1 MNRAFKLTAYALFI
15 ALWVPMLFSPITS
28 VFSGTRVTF
37 QSSDGL
43 WSHKEN
49 SFRSRQFLNTVI
61 LFEEYKIK
69 CNVPAVMLL
78 RVTKRP
84 ESFSVEG
91 LFDDYSDVKWRVPLA
106 DNAQSNNVGSFEP
119 ECAKRGIFD
128 SEIKLATARA
138 HIYIN
143 SLKGHAE

>member
-1 MNRAFKLTAYALFI
+1 
-15 ALWVPMLFSPITS
+15 MLFSPIAS

-43 WSHKEN
+43 WGQKEN
-49 SFRSRQFLNTVI
+49 SFRGRKFLNTVI

-69 CNVPAVMLL
+69 CNVPAVTLQ
-78 RVTKRP
+78 RVTERP

-91 LFDDYSDVKWRVPLA
+91 LYDDYSDAKWKVPLA
-106 DNAQSNNVGSFEP
+106 DNAQPNKVGSFEP

-128 SEIKLATARA
+128 SELKLATARA
-138 HIYIN
+138 YMYIN